1 VRAWYRRWV
10 GGLAVALVCWVPPV
24 GAAPGASS
32 SQAALPA
39 QVVDI
44 DVRGAAA
51 LVTVTRTLPGARR
64 AGDAREEIL
73 DLALPR
79 DARLLDVD
87 VDASGRFDSARP
99 SPGARARDGYVEA
112 TRALG
117 ITPRVLSFDDETTT
131 RVRVALRQQKPNQS
145 TSIRYRFSTLVHVAG
160 RRAQLAFPPTPD
172 APGPPARVTVRASIG
187 QDVASIAI
195 ADHVH
200 PIARGAAAVA
210 IEPELSTDRAWMV
223 TLGLDREQARSSAA
237 PSPAR
242 FTALAARVPKTSATG
257 ATSLACA
264 VGLTP
269 AAPQELP
276 DRVLFLIDRSRSV
289 GPGGLE
295 AERDAAK
302 RLLLA
307 LPPATMWNA
316 MFFDRGQ
323 AQLFPAPR
331 TATRQTMTALDDEMV
346 TARLANGTD
355 LTGALKAAGELLRRE
370 PAAFGP
376 RALLVILS
384 DGAVGRL
391 TGRAAPLRTAAA
403 PGASKAAPPSQGSQP
418 IKERASGK
426 ATNPVAPAGADFLA
440 AVPGVELMIAALS
453 VRPNDDPPVSP
464 DERRSLQAVAG
475 RGRLGGIE
483 RALRVG
489 ELETAL
495 PEALAA
501 LRLGGDAFALRLDVR
516 DGPAVAPAISPGS
529 GTATILSVKN
539 KARSWS
545 PAALL
550 AETGAQTHS
559 VPLHVV
565 NVDKRW
571 LARPPTTGSE
581 ARLFVGPAVAALVE
595 PVGHPGVEAEPLGP
609 SGFLERSVVRDAL
622 SLAFRPRARACY
634 LNRSAAT
641 PADRDLTGRVRLAI
655 DLIRGEVN
663 DARVE
668 SSTLR
673 RPAIEDCLREAA
685 FAFNVPRTYRND
697 ERVTAVLNL
706 VFRPRSPDKP
716 PAATEPGVSREID
729 LLVDGALG
737 TGGAG
742 GLSAAEQAK
751 ALLAP
756 APPGVH
762 RDDRGANEQSAGEAK
777 GQAAPVR

>member
-1 VRAWYRRWV
+1 MRAWYRRWV
-10 GGLAVALVCWVPPV
+10 GGLAVAFVCWVSPV
-24 GAAPGASS
+24 GAAPPASS
-32 SQAALPA
+32 SPPA
-39 QVVDI
+39 QSVDI

-51 LVTVTRTLPGARR
+51 LVTVTRALPGSRR
-64 AGDAREEIL
+64 AGDAHEEIL
-73 DLALPR
+73 DLALPP
-79 DARLLDVD
+79 DARLLDVE
-87 VDASGRFDSARP
+87 VDTSGRFDSAQP

-131 RVRVALRQQKPNQS
+131 RVRVALRQQKANQS
-145 TSIRYRFSTLVHVAG
+145 TAVRYRFSTLVHVVG
-160 RRAQLAFPPTPD
+160 RRAELAFPPTPD
-172 APGPPARVTVRASIG
+172 APGPLARVTVRAALG

-210 IEPELSTDRAWMV
+210 TEPELSTDRAWV
-223 TLGLDREQARSSAA
+223 VALGLDRDQAHAA
-237 PSPAR
+237 PSR
-242 FTALAARVPKTSATG
+242 FTALAARARKDSAAGG

-269 AAPQELP
+269 APPRQLP

-307 LPPATMWNA
+307 LPPSTVWNA
-316 MFFDRGQ
+316 VFFDRVQ

-331 TATRQTMTALDDEMV
+331 TATRQAMAALDDEMV

-355 LTGALKAAGELLRRE
+355 LSAALKAAGDLLRRE

-376 RALLVILS
+376 RALLVLLS
-384 DGAVGRL
+384 DGAVGPM
-391 TGRAAPLRTAAA
+391 TTWTAPAGRGAAPAPALAKGAAGQPNRERPPDKA
-403 PGASKAAPPSQGSQP
+403 TKAAP
-418 IKERASGK
+418 A
-426 ATNPVAPAGADFLA
+426 APDVLGAI
-440 AVPGVELMIAALS
+440 PGVELMIAAFS

-464 DERRSLQAVAG
+464 AERRTLQAVAA
-475 RGRLGGIE
+475 RGHLGGVE

-489 ELETAL
+489 ELEAAL

-501 LRLGGDAFALRLDVR
+501 LRLGGDAFALRLELR
-516 DGPAVAPAISPGS
+516 DGPEVVAPAISPGA
-529 GTATILSVKN
+529 GTATILSLKS
-539 KARSWS
+539 KARSWG

-565 NVDKRW
+565 NVEPRW
-571 LARPPTTGSE
+571 LSSAAPAGPE
-581 ARLFVGPAVAALVE
+581 ARLFVGPSVAALVE
-595 PVGHPGVEAEPLGP
+595 PVARPGVEPEPPGP

-622 SLAFRPRARACY
+622 SLAFTPRARACY

-641 PADRDLTGRVRLAI
+641 PADRDLTGRVRLAL
-655 DLIRGEVN
+655 DLIRGEVD

-673 RPAIEDCLREAA
+673 RPAIEACLREAA

-716 PAATEPGVSREID
+716 LATTEPGVSREID

-737 TGGAG
+737 TGGAP

-751 ALLAP
+751 ALLS
-756 APPGVH
+756 APPE
-762 RDDRGANEQSAGEAK
+762 RPRPEQRSETDQQSAGETK
-777 GQAAPVR
+777 PPSLPVR

>member
-1 VRAWYRRWV
+1 MS
-10 GGLAVALVCWVPPV
+10 PP
-24 GAAPGASS
+24 AASP
-32 SQAALPA
+32 PA

-51 LVTVTRTLPGARR
+51 LVTVTRALPGARR
-64 AGDAREEIL
+64 AGDAHEEIL
-73 DLALPR
+73 DLALPA
-79 DARLLDVD
+79 DARLLDVA
-87 VDASGRFDSARP
+87 VDAAGRFDSAQP
-99 SPGARARDGYVEA
+99 SPVARAHDGYVEA

-117 ITPRVLSFDDETTT
+117 IAPRVLSFDDQTTT

-145 TSIRYRFSTLVHVAG
+145 TAVRYRFSTLVHVAG
-160 RRAQLAFPPTPD
+160 RRAEIAFPPTPD
-172 APGPPARVTVRASIG
+172 APGPPARVTVRAAVG

-195 ADHVH
+195 AEHVH
-200 PIARGAAAVA
+200 PIARGAAVVA
-210 IEPELSTDRAWMV
+210 SEPELSTDRAWV
-223 TLGLDREQARSSAA
+223 VALGLERDQARPA
-237 PSPAR
+237 PSR
-242 FTALAARVPKTSATG
+242 FTALAAQGPRAPATG

-269 AAPQELP
+269 APPQQLP

-307 LPPATMWNA
+307 LPPSTMWNA
-316 MFFDRGQ
+316 LFFDRAT
-323 AQLFPAPR
+323 AQLFPAAR
-331 TATRQTMTALDDEMV
+331 TATRQAMAALDDEMV

-355 LTGALKAAGELLRRE
+355 LGAALKAAGDLLRRE
-370 PAAFGP
+370 APAFGP

-384 DGAVGRL
+384 DGAVGPM
-391 TGRAAPLRTAAA
+391 TVG
-403 PGASKAAPPSQGSQP
+403 APPSARGGVVAPAKGAPASQP
-418 IKERASGK
+418 ASGRASGK
-426 ATNPVAPAGADFLA
+426 TPRAVPVMTPDPLG
-440 AVPGVELMIAALS
+440 AVPGVDLMIAALS
-453 VRPNDDPPVSP
+453 VRPNDDPPVSAE
-464 DERRSLQAVAG
+464 ERRALQGVAA
-475 RGRLGGIE
+475 RGRLGGVE

-489 ELETAL
+489 DLETAL

-501 LRLGGDAFALRLDVR
+501 LRMGGDAFALRLDLR
-516 DGPAVAPAISPGS
+516 DGSEVVAPALSPGT
-529 GTATILSVKN
+529 GTTTVLSLRPM
-539 KARSWS
+539 ARSWV

-550 AETGAQTHS
+550 AETAAQTHS
-559 VPLHVV
+559 VPLHVISV
-565 NVDKRW
+565 EPRW
-571 LARPPTTGSE
+571 LATPASSETE

-595 PVGHPGVEAEPLGP
+595 PVARPGVDAEAPGP

-622 SLAFRPRARACY
+622 SLAFTPRARACY

-641 PADRDLTGRVRLAI
+641 PADRDLTGRVRLAL
-655 DLIRGEVN
+655 DLIRGEVEN
-663 DARVE
+663 ARVE
-668 SSTLR
+668 SSTLH
-673 RPAIEDCLREAA
+673 RPGIEACLREAA

-737 TGGAG
+737 TGGAP

-751 ALLAP
+751 ALLSPAP
-756 APPGVH
+756 ARAPEEPGA
-762 RDDRGANEQSAGEAK
+762 GQQSNGEPN
-777 GQAAPVR
+777 GRNPLVR

>member
-1 VRAWYRRWV
+1 M
-10 GGLAVALVCWVPPV
+10 
-24 GAAPGASS
+24 
-32 SQAALPA
+32 
-39 QVVDI
+39 VDI

-51 LVTVTRTLPGARR
+51 LVTVTRALPGSRR
-64 AGDAREEIL
+64 AGDAHEEIL
-73 DLALPR
+73 DLALPA
-79 DARLLDVD
+79 DARLLDVE
-87 VDASGRFDSARP
+87 VDAAGRFDSAQP
-99 SPGARARDGYVEA
+99 APGARAHDGYVEA

-117 ITPRVLSFDDETTT
+117 ITPRVLSLDDATTT
-131 RVRVALRQQKPNQS
+131 RVRVAVRQQKPNQS
-145 TSIRYRFSTLVHVAG
+145 TTVRYRFSTLVHVAG
-160 RRAQLAFPPTPD
+160 RRAELAFPPTPD
-172 APGPPARVTVRASIG
+172 APGPPARVTVRAAVG
-187 QDVASIAI
+187 QDVATIAI

-200 PIARGAAAVA
+200 AIARGAAAIA
-210 IEPELSTDRAWMV
+210 TEPELSTDRAWGV
-223 TLGLDREQARSSAA
+223 ALGLERDQARPAA
-237 PSPAR
+237 SR
-242 FTALAARVPKTSATG
+242 FTALAARAPKDVSAG
-257 ATSLACA
+257 ATPLACA

-269 AAPQELP
+269 APPQQLP
-276 DRVLFLIDRSRSV
+276 ERVLFLIDRSRSV

-307 LPPATMWNA
+307 LPPSTMWNA
-316 MFFDRGQ
+316 LFFDRGQ
-323 AQLFPAPR
+323 AQLFPALR
-331 TATRQTMTALDDEMV
+331 TATRQAMAALDDEMV

-355 LTGALKAAGELLRRE
+355 LGGALKAVGELVRRE

-376 RALLVILS
+376 RALLVILT
-384 DGAVGRL
+384 DGAVPPLAAGAPSSSRGAPAFTKGGPTGQESPAIAGGQERL
-391 TGRAAPLRTAAA
+391 PGKAARPAPLPADSL
-403 PGASKAAPPSQGSQP
+403 GA
-418 IKERASGK
+418 
-426 ATNPVAPAGADFLA
+426 T
-440 AVPGVELMIAALS
+440 PGVELMIAALS

-565 NVDKRW
+565 SVDKRW

-622 SLAFRPRARACY
+622 SLAFTPRARACY